1 MNVDVPASRELAG
14 IAELAARATG
24 DRLRTAFRSR
34 PEVATKSD
42 MHDPVTEHDRAAE
55 EIIREV
61 LAKETPGSLV
71 VGEEGGARASDGAQD
86 GGRDGGEDGGEDG
99 VRWYVDPIDGTANF
113 AVGLPFFCV
122 SIGAVAGG
130 EVVAGAVYDPVRDE
144 MFSASL
150 GGATCDGER
159 IESRGADRDATA
171 VLATSYPSARELEL
185 GRDEALH
192 RFGRMVDAFATL
204 RRPGSAALTLAHV
217 AAGWTDVAYD
227 PSINAWDIA
236 AALLLVRQAGGT
248 YLPLGGEPGAPD
260 HEAPGYLAHVG
271 GFDLA
276 GSVLSEVAGA
286 AAPGGRRSA
295 RGSADE

>member
-24 DRLRTAFRSR
+24 DRLRSAFRSR
-34 PEVATKSD
+34 PEVDTKRD

-61 LAKETPGSLV
+61 LAKETPGSVV
-71 VGEEGGARASDGAQD
+71 VGEEGGAQGGAQD
-86 GGRDGGEDGGEDG
+86 GGREADDRI
-99 VRWYVDPIDGTANF
+99 RWYVDPIDGTANF

-122 SIGAVAGG
+122 SVGAVAGG

-150 GGATCDGER
+150 GGATCNGTR
-159 IESRGADRDATA
+159 IESRGASRDATA
-171 VLATSYPSARELEL
+171 VIATSYPNARELNADRE
-185 GRDEALH
+185 EALR
-192 RFGRMVDAFATL
+192 RFALMVDSFATL

-217 AAGWTDVAYD
+217 AAGWTDVAFD
-227 PSINAWDIA
+227 PSINAWDVT

-260 HEAPGYLAHVG
+260 HEAPGYLACVA
-271 GFDLA
+271 GFDLD
-276 GSVLSEVAGA
+276 GSVMREV
-286 AAPGGRRSA
+286 SA
-295 RGSADE
+295 S

>member
-34 PEVATKSD
+34 PEVDTKRD
-42 MHDPVTEHDRAAE
+42 MHDPVTVHDRAAE
-55 EIIREV
+55 GTIREV
-61 LAKETPGSLV
+61 LAKETPGSVV
-71 VGEEGGARASDGAQD
+71 VGEEGGAQ
-86 GGRDGGEDGGEDG
+86 GEDGDI
-99 VRWYVDPIDGTANF
+99 RWYVDPIDGTANF

-122 SIGAVAGG
+122 SVGAVAGG

-150 GGATCDGER
+150 GGATCNGTR
-159 IESRGADRDATA
+159 IESRGASRDATA
-171 VLATSYPSARELEL
+171 VIATSYPNARELNADRE
-185 GRDEALH
+185 EALR
-192 RFGRMVDAFATL
+192 RFALMVDSFATL

-217 AAGWTDVAYD
+217 AAGWTDVAFD
-227 PSINAWDIA
+227 PSINAWDVT

-260 HEAPGYLAHVG
+260 HEAPGYLACVA
-271 GFDLA
+271 GFDLD
-276 GSVLSEVAGA
+276 GSVMREV
-286 AAPGGRRSA
+286 SA
-295 RGSADE
+295 S

>member
-1 MNVDVPASRELAG
+1 MNVDVPASRDLAG

-34 PEVATKSD
+34 PEVDTKRD

-55 EIIREV
+55 ETIREV
-61 LAKETPGSLV
+61 LAKETPGSVV
-71 VGEEGGARASDGAQD
+71 VGEEGGAQ
-86 GGRDGGEDGGEDG
+86 GEDGDL
-99 VRWYVDPIDGTANF
+99 RWYVDPIDGTANF

-122 SIGAVAGG
+122 SIGAVSGG

-150 GGATCDGER
+150 AGATCNGTR
-159 IESRGADRDATA
+159 IESKGASRDATA
-171 VLATSYPSARELEL
+171 VIATSYPNARELDAD
-185 GRDEALH
+185 RDGALR
-192 RFGRMVDAFATL
+192 RFGQMVDAFATL

-227 PSINAWDIA
+227 PSINAWDIT

-248 YLPLGGEPGAPD
+248 YLPLGGKPGAPD
-260 HEAPGYLAHVG
+260 HEAPGYLACVG
-271 GFDLA
+271 GFDLG
-276 GSVLSEVAGA
+276 GSVMREVAGA
-286 AAPGGRRSA
+286 
-295 RGSADE
+295 